1 MASFALSVS
10 RLQART
16 QPARDLREG
25 SQGLPLS
32 ALNPPEVGFWPPF
45 AARETLPGVTERLDS
60 IDTGGAH
67 RPPLPTVS
75 GVPGAADRGLRM
87 WKEHMSDASTLM
99 TAPEL
104 SNSPQ

>member
-1 MASFALSVS
+1 MLLNAYATRTRPKGGL
-10 RLQART
+10 AR
-16 QPARDLREG
+16 
-25 SQGLPLS
+25 LPLS
-32 ALNPPEVGFWPPF
+32 ALNPPEVGFRPQVATPIK
-45 AARETLPGVTERLDS
+45 LPGVTERLDS

-67 RPPLPTVS
+67 RPPRPTVS